1 MKCCIMLSSKYSLN
15 CCTCLIWFDFETWF
29 EFELKTLEK
38 INRKGIRNS
47 LKLEKPNLAHLA
59 QVGPACESA
68 RAPARD
74 DRRSPPVS
82 LSRPRV
88 LSLFPSRCLVG
99 QACRRRSS
107 RTRARFSLCPADPT
121 CQLVP
126 NLSPTFPRRGRAHDR
141 VISGHLHTS
150 SPLFNPAL
158 RSPTFPHSLAPS
170 AEPSRPLS
178 RSARATRELR
188 HRPPSTDVRS
198 ATVVEHTPRLSPR

>member
-59 QVGPACESA
+59 QVGPARESA
-68 RAPARD
+68 RAPARA

-88 LSLFPSRCLVG
+88 LSLCPSRYLVG

-126 NLSPTFPRRGRAHDR
+126 NLPPTFPRRGRAHDR
-141 VISGHLHTS
+141 AISSHLRMS
-150 SPLFNPAL
+150 SPLL
-158 RSPTFPHSLAPS
+158 SPT
-170 AEPSRPLS
+170 
-178 RSARATRELR
+178 
-188 HRPPSTDVRS
+188 
-198 ATVVEHTPRLSPR
+198 PR